1 MVKYF
6 EESGL
11 LMKGVIEKI
20 QSEAKRLRSML
31 LKERNGVKT
40 KIWGHKC
47 SEILAT
53 QANIPGLAVIRE
65 GKIRVGKDFE

>member
-1 MVKYF
+1 MKMVKYF

-40 KIWGHKC
+40 KIRNTG
-47 SEILAT
+47 T
-53 QANIPGLAVIRE
+53 QMLR
-65 GKIRVGKDFE
+65 DLSYTS

>member
-1 MVKYF
+1 MKMVEYF

-40 KIWGHKC
+40 KIGDTNAQGSQLHK
-47 SEILAT
+47 LT
-53 QANIPGLAVIRE
+53 YLDVQ
-65 GKIRVGKDFE
+65 